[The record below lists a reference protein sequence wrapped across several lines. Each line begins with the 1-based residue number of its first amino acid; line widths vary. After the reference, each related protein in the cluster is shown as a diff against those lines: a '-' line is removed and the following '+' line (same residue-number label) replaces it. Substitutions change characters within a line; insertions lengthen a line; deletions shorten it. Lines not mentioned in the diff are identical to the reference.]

1 MKAEEKKKIKEKIVE
16 EIALLKKSVVS
27 LEQTSKPVAPDEAI
41 GRLTRMEALSSQGIN
56 EANLRASR
64 SRLSMLGRAYKRV
77 DDDPEFGICVECE
90 EAIPTGRLMLIPE
103 SLRCV
108 HCAEV

>member
-1 MKAEEKKKIKEKIVE
+1 MNAEEKKKLKKKIVE
-16 EIALLKKSVVS
+16 EISRLKKSIAS
-27 LEQTSKPVAPDEAI
+27 LKQTSKPVAPDDAI
-41 GRLTRMEALSSQGIN
+41 GRLTRMEAMSSQGIN

-64 SRLSMLGRAYKRV
+64 SRLSMLERAFIRV
-77 DDDPEFGICVECE
+77 EDDPEFGICIECE
-90 EAIPTGRLMLIPE
+90 EAIPIGRLMLMPE